1 MATGEKPNG
10 AGRTIVWGAILLLIV
25 LHHDVWNWD
34 SRTLIFGII
43 PLTLFYHVG
52 ISIAASVVWFVATR
66 CAWPTDV
73 DEDSSPATGS
83 EAHR

>member
-10 AGRTIVWGAILLLIV
+10 AGRTFVGIAILILLV

-34 SRTLIFGII
+34 SRTLIFGIV

-66 CAWPTDV
+66 CAWPADV
-73 DEDSSPATGS
+73 DEDSAAATGS